1 MTNKYVDFVSDDVFL
16 EEVKRVMDSY
26 PNDAQEIPSAID
38 LKNLNMD
45 LMNLR

>member
-26 PNDAQEIPSAID
+26 PNDAQEIPSAI
-38 LKNLNMD
+38 N
-45 LMNLR
+45 